1 MLAYEGKLK
10 DGNKLWIEAV
20 AEGTFRVRIAD
31 EWEKESGM
39 NRYGFI
45 LEQPAP
51 EYTAEEQDGLLT
63 VKTAKA
69 SLTVSLADGSM
80 TLSNAAGEEILK
92 NASAPVNNRK
102 GFKASF
108 GLKAGSKIYG
118 LGDVTRE
125 RIEKTGYETVMWV
138 KNVKSYIPIPF
149 MMSTAGCGLYLNCTW
164 RHTVDVG
171 SSEEGVLK
179 LSAAAGGL
187 DYYVFVAD
195 GVEGILNEYTN
206 LLGKPTMLPIW
217 AYGLVYVCNQ
227 KVNDFEMMQE
237 CLNFR
242 REGIP
247 CDVCGLEP
255 GWMGKNNKYDFT
267 TEKNWDLEKFYVP
280 YWTPDGGD
288 ATFFGALNRLGFK
301 LSLWL
306 CCDYDLSFEEER
318 QAAKNREV
326 KFLENSEG
334 RDEDDFEQD
343 RNFADSRLHMDKL
356 TKVDEPWFEHLKKFV
371 RQGACCFKLD
381 GANQISDHPDRKWGN
396 GMDDE
401 EMHNLYPLI
410 LDKQMSRGFVDFTG
424 KRSMIYSASGYA
436 GLQRFVANWA
446 GDTGGGPKP
455 LVHMLNHGYSGHVN
469 TSCDM
474 DVFSDGGIHFGFFQ
488 PWSQLCNWAYWR
500 QPWFLPPARKEMY
513 RFYANLRYRMLPYIY
528 TLAHRAAQTGYP
540 IMRAMSMVY
549 PEMPDVDSML
559 YQYMFGDDMLTAAFA
574 EQITLP
580 EGKWINA
587 WTNEYIDGGK
597 TVPVEYP
604 KTVGGPLYLREGAFI
619 PTCEPGEF
627 IGQKP
632 IEEIG
637 LNLYPAEGVRE
648 YELYEDDGLTEK
660 YLAGECAT
668 TKMSVTREGGTV
680 TVRIQPRQGKYDGM
694 PEKRSYRIN
703 IMNMKAAYE
712 ATVNGAKAECSVLKD
727 GWCGPIAEG
736 FVSVAAEENGEEIV
750 VVIK

>member
-1 MLAYEGKLK
+1 MLVYEGKLK
-10 DGNKLWIEAV
+10 DGNKLWVEAV
-20 AEGTFRVRIAD
+20 AAGTFRVRIAD

-51 EYTAEEQDGLLT
+51 EYAAEERDGLLT
-63 VKTAKA
+63 LRTAKA
-69 SLTVSLADGSM
+69 ELSVSLEDGKVA
-80 TLSNAAGEEILK
+80 LRNAAGETILSSV
-92 NASAPVNNRK
+92 AAPQNNRQ
-102 GFKASF
+102 GFKADF
-108 GLKAGSKIYG
+108 GLKSQTRIYG

-125 RIEKTGYETVMWV
+125 RIEKTGFATEIWIE
-138 KNVKSYIPIPF
+138 NVKQYIPIPF
-149 MMSTAGCGLYLNCTW
+149 MLSTAGWGLYLNCTW

-171 SSEEGVLK
+171 SSEPGMLR
-179 LSAAAGGL
+179 LSAAGGGL
-187 DYYVFVAD
+187 DYYLFVGD
-195 GVEGILNEYTN
+195 GVEEILNEYTN
-206 LLGKPTMLPIW
+206 LLGKPVMLPIW

-227 KVNDFEMMQE
+227 RVNDYEMMQE

-255 GWMGKNNKYDFT
+255 GWMSKNYDYST
-267 TEKNWDLEKFYVP
+267 KKDWNPEKFYVP

-288 ATFFGALNRLGFK
+288 ATYFGAMNRLGFK

-318 QAAKNREV
+318 QAAKKRQL
-326 KFLENSEG
+326 KRQSEAQTQNA
-334 RDEDDFEQD
+334 DDFEQD
-343 RNFADSRLHMDKL
+343 RHFAAGSLHMDRI
-356 TKVDEPWFEHLKKFV
+356 TNPDEPWFEHLKKFV
-371 RQGACCFKLD
+371 RQGASCFKLD
-381 GANQISDHPDRKWGN
+381 GADQIMPHPDRKWGN

-410 LDKQMSRGFVDFTG
+410 LDKQMSRGFADYTG
-424 KRSMIYSASGYA
+424 RRSMIYSASGYA

-474 DVFSDGGIHFGFFQ
+474 DVFSDAGIHFGFFQ

-513 RFYANLRYRMLPYIY
+513 RFYAKLRYRMLPYIY
-528 TLAHRAAQTGYP
+528 TLAHRAAKTGYP
-540 IMRAMSMVY
+540 IMRAMSMAY
-549 PEMPDVDSML
+549 PDMPGVDEML

-580 EGKWINA
+580 EGRWINA
-587 WTNEYIDGGK
+587 WTNEYLDGGK
-597 TVPVEYP
+597 TIPVEYP
-604 KTVGGPLYLREGAFI
+604 ETVGGPLYLRDGAFI

-637 LNLYPAEGVRE
+637 LNLYPAMGTRE

-660 YLAGECAT
+660 YLSGEYAT
-668 TKMSVTREGGTV
+668 TRMSVTRGAEEIV
-680 TVRIQPRQGKYDGM
+680 VRICPRVGAYDGM
-694 PEKRSYRIN
+694 PEKRRYRIN
-703 IMNMKAAYE
+703 VMNLRTAAG
-712 ATVNGAKAECSVLKD
+712 AWVNGVRVEPAVRTD
-727 GWCGPIAEG
+727 GWCATIAEG

-750 VVIK
+750 VTIRL